1 MALASV
7 RDPIIETERLVLRPF
22 EPSDFAAYSAYHVR
36 TDVYRFLYSSP
47 PDRDTL
53 KRQFTSVIRPV
64 FAKQGDEFKLA
75 VVTKEDDCLV
85 GEVLLKFANEY
96 ALQGEVGYIFD
107 PTYAGKGFATE
118 ATRAIIEYGFSHLGL
133 HRIFARL
140 DTSNSGSI
148 GVVER
153 LKLRR
158 EAHFIDNDRF
168 NGVWGSEFVYAILH
182 NEWRALQ
189 SSQ

>member
-1 MALASV
+1 MTPVTVS
-7 RDPIIETERLVLRPF
+7 DPIIETDRLVLRPF
-22 EPSDFAAYSAYHVR
+22 QLADFSAYAAYHIR

-53 KRQFTSVIRPV
+53 KRIFTAVIRPV

-75 VVTKEDDCLV
+75 VVTKDGGHLV

-107 PTYAGKGFATE
+107 PAYAGKGFATE
-118 ATRAIIEYGFSHLGL
+118 ATRAIINYGFDQLGL

-158 EAHFIDNDRF
+158 EAHFVDNDRF

-189 SSQ
+189 ADH

>member
-1 MALASV
+1 MTPVTVS
-7 RDPIIETERLVLRPF
+7 DPIIETERLVLRPF
-22 EPSDFAAYSAYHVR
+22 QPADFSAYAAYHIR

-53 KRQFTSVIRPV
+53 KRSFTSVIRPV

-75 VVTKEDDCLV
+75 VVTKESGHLV

-118 ATRAIIEYGFSHLGL
+118 ATRAIIDYGFNHLGL

-189 SSQ
+189 ADR